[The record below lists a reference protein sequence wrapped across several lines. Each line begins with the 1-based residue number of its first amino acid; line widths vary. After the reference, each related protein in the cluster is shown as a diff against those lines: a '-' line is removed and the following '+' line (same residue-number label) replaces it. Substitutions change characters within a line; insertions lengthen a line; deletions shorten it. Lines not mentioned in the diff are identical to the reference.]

1 MQLPHGQVFQLS
13 RRVAA
18 KRDGQAAADR
28 AIDGTLMAFVLGSML
43 PIMQP
48 LPSIPIPSAL
58 MFPYLFLSEI
68 QHGRVIGPR
77 ENLDNNLL
85 S

>member
-1 MQLPHGQVFQLS
+1 MHHMQLPHGQVFQLS

-48 LPSIPIPSAL
+48 LPSIPIPRCPHVSL
-58 MFPYLFLSEI
+58 PISF
-68 QHGRVIGPR
+68 
-77 ENLDNNLL
+77 
-85 S
+85 